1 MEASKSSTRL
11 PAIDALRFV
20 AALGV
25 LLYHFLYAGPKEGV
39 YPGISP
45 VVGFSLGWLGVDVFF
60 VISGLVIAIST
71 EGRTARDFAKARFLR
86 LFPAFFLCSL
96 AGTVAWGIFSPDKL
110 QMFIS
115 WLVGLTFL
123 PNVFGYAPR
132 LSVYWTLT
140 IEVTFYIW
148 VFVFIV
154 LGIWRR
160 HLNAIMLVWLS
171 IALLNQFVVQSDLIA
186 LVLVTDFAGHFCA
199 GMVLYQLIRDQRT
212 AVTPLILLLSW
223 VCFYSYNIG
232 YFSYMEKAF
241 SFSVDQRFVPFVGP
255 VIVGICYASAMMSV
269 APSLLTRLF
278 SVLGLASYPL
288 YLIHTDVGHGGRM
301 FLDRVAVRFPSIL
314 EVATPWVHMA
324 LAIGLSVAFSIVFA
338 LWIENRA
345 RNILRALITR
355 LASPSGIRFK

>member
-1 MEASKSSTRL
+1 MEATRVSMRL
-11 PAIDALRFV
+11 PALDLLRFV

-25 LLYHFLYAGPKEGV
+25 LLYHFLYAGAKESV

-45 VVGFSLGWLGVDVFF
+45 VQVFSLGWLGVDVFF

-123 PNVFGYAPR
+123 PTAFGYAPR
-132 LSVYWTLT
+132 LSVYWTLA

-154 LGIWRR
+154 LGIWRK
-160 HLNAIMLVWLS
+160 HLNAIMLTWLS
-171 IALLNQFVVQSDLIA
+171 IALVNQFLVQSAFLAKVIIS
-186 LVLVTDFAGHFCA
+186 DFAGHFCA
-199 GMVLYQLIRDQRT
+199 GMVMYQLIRNQRA

-223 VCFYSYNIG
+223 ICFYSYNIG
-232 YFSYMEKAF
+232 YFSYMELAF
-241 SFSVDQRFVPFVGP
+241 SFAVDQRFVPFIGP
-255 VIVGICYASAMMSV
+255 VIVGVVYACAMMSV
-269 APSLLTRLF
+269 APGLATKMF
-278 SVLGLASYPL
+278 SILGLASYPL

-301 FLDRVAVRFPSIL
+301 YLDRVAVRFPSIL

-324 LAIGLSVAFSIVFA
+324 LAIGLSVALSIFFA
-338 LWIENRA
+338 LVVEKPA
-345 RNILRALITR
+345 RNILKALLDGLSIGAGGR
-355 LASPSGIRFK
+355 PK